1 MTECAG
7 WDPQLER
14 VGRRLDQVDGDLER
28 AICEA
33 VYHSPAQIWRRRG
46 IVFLLGLK
54 HGLRGVLF
62 SWPLYV
68 LGLAALTLPQP
79 GGEWLALFL
88 LPGVWVSVVILR
100 RGVRDDYRR
109 FLHRILLRPGAVR
122 HVLFPSAR

>member
-1 MTECAG
+1 MTERSG

-14 VGRRLDQVDGDLER
+14 VGRRLDSVDSDLER

-33 VYHSPAQIWRRRG
+33 VYRSRAQVWRRRG
-46 IVFLLGLK
+46 IGMLLGIK

-68 LGLAALTLPQP
+68 LGLAAFTLPQQ
-79 GGEWLALFL
+79 GAQWLALFL
-88 LPGVWVSVVILR
+88 LPGVWVSFVILR

-109 FLHRILLRPGAVR
+109 FVHRILLKPGAVR
-122 HVLFPSAR
+122 HILFPAD